1 MSLAASINQ
10 DIESGGGKF
19 VKLRDSGDAVIGEL
33 LGIDERQK
41 MWEGAPVL
49 SRKTGEPRKEWVIT
63 LRTELSEGPDDDGI
77 RKIAANEGLQIAI
90 KNHMRETKALFPDGW
105 GGRLA
110 IGVKVGAPN
119 ATSQVE
125 EWSVRYTPPATGT
138 AAAINASVDAQS
150 APAAAVDPL
159 AGLV

>member
-1 MSLAASINQ
+1 MSLASSINQ

-19 VKLRDSGDAVIGEL
+19 VKLRDTGDAVVGEL
-33 LGIDERQK
+33 LGIDERIK

-49 SRKTGEPRKEWVIT
+49 SRKSGEPRKEWVIT
-63 LRTELSEGPDDDGI
+63 LRTDLSEGPDDDGV
-77 RKIAANEGLQIAI
+77 RKVAANEGLQIAI
-90 KNHMRETKALFPDGW
+90 KTHMRESKQLFPDQF

-110 IGVKVGAPN
+110 IGVKVGAPTT
-119 ATSQVE
+119 TSQVE

-138 AAAINASVDAQS
+138 AATINAAVDAQA